1 MWEGKAFRVGGVMV
15 VREVQGGVQDWWG
28 GGFLGRRGGEVD
40 VLGRQC
46 LP

>member
-15 VREVQGGVQDWWG
+15 VREVQGGLG
-28 GGFLGRRGGEVD
+28 GGFFLGRRGGEID